1 MAPVIRADA
10 LPSFN
15 FLVII
20 TGVSDDGTDVQGAF
34 AEVSGL
40 EASLPA
46 IKYRTGAETITQRQ
60 IPGKVE
66 YPNIVCKR
74 GATGDIRFW
83 NWIVE
88 AINGRVRR
96 TEGAI
101 VLLDE
106 NRQEYMRYTFQRGWP
121 TKFTGP
127 SLNANNNEIGMET
140 VEIAHEGL
148 RIDGQ
153 TG

>member
-1 MAPVIRADA
+1 MAPVIGNDPRPA
-10 LPSFN
+10 FN
-15 FLVII
+15 FLVIV
-20 TGVSDDGTDVQGAF
+20 TGVSDDGSDVQGSF

-46 IKYRTGAETITQRQ
+46 IKYRTGAETITERQ

-88 AINGRVRR
+88 AINGQVRR
-96 TEGAI
+96 TEGAV

-106 NRQEYMRYTFQRGWP
+106 NRQEYMRYTFSRAWP

-127 SLNANNNEIGMET
+127 SLNANDNQIAMET
-140 VEIAHEGL
+140 LEIAHEGL

-153 TG
+153 IG

>member
-1 MAPVIRADA
+1 MPPVIHQDP

-15 FLVII
+15 FLVIV
-20 TGVSDDGTDVQGAF
+20 TGVSDDGSDVLGAF
-34 AEVSGL
+34 SEVSGL

-46 IKYRTGAETITQRQ
+46 IKYRTGAETITERQ

-66 YPNIVCKR
+66 YPNIVCKK
-74 GATGDIRFW
+74 GSTGDIRFW

-96 TEGAI
+96 TEGAV

-106 NRQEYMRYTFQRGWP
+106 NRQEYLRYTFSRAWP

-127 SLNANNNEIGMET
+127 SLNANTNDIALDT
-140 VEIAHEGL
+140 LEIAHEGL

-153 TG
+153 AG

>member
-1 MAPVIRADA
+1 MPPVIHPDPV
-10 LPSFN
+10 PSFN
-15 FLVII
+15 FLVIV
-20 TGVSDDGTDVQGAF
+20 TGVSDDGSDVQGAF

-40 EASLPA
+40 EASLPP
-46 IKYRTGAETITQRQ
+46 IKYRTGSEPITERQ

-66 YPNIVCKR
+66 YTNIVLKR
-74 GATGDIRFW
+74 GSTGDIRFW

-88 AINGRVRR
+88 AINGQVRR

-106 NRQEYMRYTFQRGWP
+106 NRTEYMRYTFRRGWP

-127 SLNANNNEIGMET
+127 SLNANNNEISIET
-140 VEIAHEGL
+140 LEIAHEGL
-148 RIDGQ
+148 QIDGQ
-153 TG
+153 IG

>member
-1 MAPVIRADA
+1 MPPVIHQDP

-15 FLVII
+15 FLVIV
-20 TGVSDDGTDVQGAF
+20 TGVSDDGSDVLGAF
-34 AEVSGL
+34 SEVSGL

-46 IKYRTGAETITQRQ
+46 IKYRTGAETITEHQ

-66 YPNIVCKR
+66 YPNIVCKK
-74 GATGDIRFW
+74 GSTGDIRFW

-88 AINGRVRR
+88 
-96 TEGAI
+96 GAV

-106 NRQEYMRYTFQRGWP
+106 NRQEYLRYTFSRAWP

-127 SLNANNNEIGMET
+127 SLNANTNDIALET
-140 VEIAHEGL
+140 LEIAHEGL
-148 RIDGQ
+148 RVDGQ
-153 TG
+153 VG

>member
-1 MAPVIRADA
+1 MPPRI
-10 LPSFN
+10 LPDPPPTFN

-20 TGVSDDGTDVQGAF
+20 TGVSDDGGDVQGAF
-34 AEVSGL
+34 SEVSGL
-40 EASLPA
+40 EVSLPP
-46 IKYRTGAETITQRQ
+46 IRYRTGSEQITDRQ
-60 IPGKVE
+60 IPGKAE
-66 YPNIVCKR
+66 YTNIVCKR
-74 GATGDIRFW
+74 GSTGDIRFF

-106 NRQEYMRYTFQRGWP
+106 NRQEYLRYTFRRGWP

-127 SLNANNNEIGMET
+127 TLNATANEVGLDS

-148 RIDGQ
+148 QMDGQ
-153 TG
+153 RG

>member
-1 MAPVIRADA
+1 MAPVIHDDP

-15 FLVII
+15 FLVIV
-20 TGVSDDGTDVQGAF
+20 TGVSDDGSDVQGAF
-34 AEVSGL
+34 AEASGL
-40 EASLPA
+40 EGSLPA
-46 IKYRTGAETITQRQ
+46 IKYRTGAETITERQ

-66 YPNIVCKR
+66 YPNIVLKR

-106 NRQEYMRYTFQRGWP
+106 NRQEYMRYTFSRAWP

-127 SLNANNNEIGMET
+127 TLNANDNQIAMET
-140 VEIAHEGL
+140 LEIAHEGL
-148 RIDGQ
+148 KIDGQ
-153 TG
+153 IG